1 MISCTLTQTFLTIQ
15 IESLGESMPEQQT
28 AVGSTKSLR
37 FFTSSHAFS
46 ETFFTTYVVKNLY
59 YFKKINITLAPAE
72 PHVLIP
78 FCICVT
84 KAAGGVVDQIFYVKN
99 GRIKLT
105 RKFLKKF

>member
-1 MISCTLTQTFLTIQ
+1 
-15 IESLGESMPEQQT
+15 MPEQQT

-46 ETFFTTYVVKNLY
+46 MRLFSLFFATYVAKNSY
-59 YFKKINITLAPAE
+59 YFKKINSTLALAE

-84 KAAGGVVDQIFYVKN
+84 KTAGGEVDRIFYVRN
-99 GRIKLT
+99 GRMLCFYDT
-105 RKFLKKF
+105 VVFFF